1 MTRASRH
8 TRFPHDP
15 VALATAMADEP
26 VLLDGLKVV
35 FDEKVALVPV
45 TLQEPDGAEED
56 DELAR

>member
-1 MTRASRH
+1 MTPARR
-8 TRFPHDP
+8 TRFPSEP
-15 VALATAMADEP
+15 AAFARAMAEDP

-45 TLQEPDGAEED
+45 TLEDDGEAEED